1 MSLKFTVLLLVLDI
15 IACISAKNDY
25 GKIVLANVF
34 FRHGD
39 RTPLETYPND
49 PYNAVDTYWPE
60 GLGQLTEV
68 AAVRQRL
75 VSPQQIH
82 RVLSVFCR
90 WVGSRNT
97 PLVNISA
104 ADTPGVVCLPQ
115 VGREQQYA
123 LGQYLRCRYT
133 GLCLFAAGGWVGSS
147 NTPLVNISAEDT
159 PGVVCF
165 LQGVVCLLQ
174 VGREQQYALGQHLRR
189 IYSDLLPEV
198 YSYKDLYVKSEDD
211 DRCVMSAECSL
222 FALYPPL
229 YNTSSGKNIVFQ
241 PIPIHTVP
249 ASQDPV
255 SAEHL
260 MWDNHPFKSY
270 ARDPY
275 RTNSI
280 IKVLEISVSLVGWM
294 WPTGSEFANPRLK
307 CSCDLFLSLSRTLT
321 GQVSTEMQSHV
332 RYIEQILCMIG
343 QMGGVISQDLH
354 NLTLPNW
361 TAKYYPE
368 PLQVINQFYWYLGV
382 AGTKELQKV
391 AIGSFLNEMV
401 GNMVAKK
408 NGTLSPDRKMF
419 LYPGH
424 DYTISDTFLA
434 LDIYDGVRVP
444 CASFASIELRLKDN
458 SHYVLITYSNST
470 TQDPYIMKLPN
481 CDELCP
487 FDTFLKIVQPMLVT
501 DFNSECAKAPG
512 SQEDWAIPIQN
523 LPEEWKICFASST
536 NTTPN

>member
-1 MSLKFTVLLLVLDI
+1 MFVFSTQ
-15 IACISAKNDY
+15 
-25 GKIVLANVF
+25 F

-49 PYNAVDTYWPE
+49 PYNAVDIYWPE
-60 GLGQLTEV
+60 GLGQLTE
-68 AAVRQRL
+68 
-75 VSPQQIH
+75 QQYAIGQYL
-82 RVLSVFCR
+82 LSRYTR
-90 WVGSRNT
+90 WVGSSNT
-97 PLVNISA
+97 SLVNISA
-104 ADTPGVVCLPQ
+104 ACIP
-115 VGREQQYA
+115 
-123 LGQYLRCRYT
+123 
-133 GLCLFAAGGWVGSS
+133 
-147 NTPLVNISAEDT
+147 
-159 PGVVCF
+159 
-165 LQGVVCLLQ
+165 GVVCLLQ
-174 VGREQQYALGQHLRR
+174 VGREQQYVLGQHLRSR
-189 IYSDLLPEV
+189 YSDLLPEV
-198 YSYKDLYVKSEDD
+198 YSYKDLYVKSEDS
-211 DRCVMSAECSL
+211 DRCVMSAECNL

-229 YNTSSGKNIVFQ
+229 YNTSSGNNIIFQ

-260 MWDNHPFKSY
+260 LWDNTSSGKNIVFQPIPIHTVPTSQDPVSAEHLLWDNTSSGKNIVFQPIPIHTVPTSQDPVSAEHLLWDNHPFKSY
-270 ARDPY
+270 TRDPY
-275 RTNSI
+275 RWMRRLNI
-280 IKVLEISVSLVGWM
+280 YNAWAICDMYLKGYELIKQSAVYKCIDNVTQNVRDAVKEYA
-294 WPTGSEFANPRLK
+294 GSTKFNAGIYDIL
-307 CSCDLFLSLSRTLT
+307 L
-321 GQVSTEMQSHV
+321 
-332 RYIEQILCMIG
+332 IE
-343 QMGGVISQDLH
+343 DLH

-368 PLQVINQFYWYLGV
+368 PLQAINQFYWYLGV

-401 GNMVAKK
+401 VNMVAKK

-434 LDIYDGVRVP
+434 LDIYDGVRAP
-444 CASFASIELRLKDN
+444 YASFASIELRLKNN

-470 TQDPYIMKLPN
+470 TQEPYIMKLPN

-501 DFNSECAKAPG
+501 DFSSECAKTPG

-523 LPEEWKICFASST
+523 LPEEWKGCFASST
-536 NTTPN
+536 KTTPNQKPDKRI